1 MWTTLVCELNLIS
14 VSRRST
20 KNHKGVSYHSHI
32 TIRNAYSDDV
42 NKLQMKVLE
51 QILHIEGRS
60 AIYIIL
66 CAKKRLSIY
75 VPSLQRSSLCPFS
88 APHLHKTRASPRK
101 RKNLLIA

>member
-14 VSRRST
+14 VSGRPI
-20 KNHKGVSYHSHI
+20 KNHKGVSYHGHI
-32 TIRNAYSDDV
+32 TIRNVYSDDV

-51 QILHIEGRS
+51 QMVEGRS

-66 CAKKRLSIY
+66 MYQERVSIY
-75 VPSLQRSSLCPFS
+75 VPSLQRSCLCPFS

-101 RKNLLIA
+101 RKYLLIA